1 VSGGPCRNRAAAVDV
16 RQRRIV
22 TGGNVGPG
30 RRWLLR
36 WRLRLY
42 PLIRPSTP
50 ELRLPVAAY
59 LLSFFVLG
67 MSVSILGPALS
78 ELRDRAQTDLG
89 GIGVLFVGM
98 SCGYIAGSFIA
109 GQLFDR
115 FHPHHVYAGALL
127 GLATGIAFVP
137 SLDTLPTLFVTFVL
151 VGFGAGSVDV
161 GANTLLIWELGDG
174 VGRAMNIL
182 HLFFGLGALSAPL
195 VVYLGLE
202 FACYLAT
209 ALCGLFAVVVLVA
222 PAPSSP
228 TIVREEHTDTTRSLL
243 IVLSMFFFV
252 YVGLEVG
259 FAGWVHTYAEEIE
272 FSDLA
277 ATWLTTAFWI
287 GFTAGRVASS
297 VFGQRVRPKSLLAV
311 SCGLSVVAAIV
322 LVIGDGRTTAVWLG
336 AVLMGIATAPQFPAM
351 FNYLERRIRVTG
363 SATAWFVGGAG
374 LGGLVFPWLIGQ
386 WFDVSGAV
394 VLPWSMLLL
403 SVLTLASF
411 AVSNRTLGG

>member
-1 VSGGPCRNRAAAVDV
+1 MIRAAH
-16 RQRRIV
+16 
-22 TGGNVGPG
+22 
-30 RRWLLR
+30 
-36 WRLRLY
+36 
-42 PLIRPSTP
+42 P

-67 MSVSILGPALS
+67 MSVSVLGPALS
-78 ELRDRAQTDLG
+78 ELRDRADTDLG

-98 SCGYIAGSFIA
+98 SGGYIVGSFIA
-109 GQLFDR
+109 GRLFDR
-115 FHPHHVYAGALL
+115 FDPHRVYAGSLL
-127 GLATGIAFVP
+127 LLAIGIAFVP
-137 SLDTLPTLFVTFVL
+137 SLDTLPTLFATFVL

-202 FACYLAT
+202 FASYLASV
-209 ALCGLFAVVVLVA
+209 LCVFFGVVVLIA

-228 TIVREEHTDTTRSLL
+228 TVVREEHTETTRSLL
-243 IVLSMFFFV
+243 IVLSVFFFL
-252 YVGLEVG
+252 YVGLEAG

-297 VFGQRVRPKSLLAV
+297 AFGQRVRPKSLLAA
-311 SCGLSVVAAIV
+311 SCGLSVAAAVV
-322 LVIGDGRTTAVWLG
+322 LVVGDGTTIAVWLG
-336 AVLMGIATAPQFPAM
+336 AVLMGVATAPQFPAM

-363 SATAWFVGGAG
+363 AATAWFVGGAG

-386 WFDVSGAV
+386 WFDVSGAAA
-394 VLPWSMLLL
+394 LPWSMLVL